1 MCNRPDFSTDKLP
14 IESFDRCCI
23 VVVNLLFV
31 LLHVKRNSRFNFVT
45 CVSYVM
51 CHAWHDE
58 FWRYSQRDLDLKPW
72 IVWRD
77 PWNLKQTS
85 KLDPSQIAWWKISFQ
100 SKIYDDSRHVGFPK
114 FHRWFSHLTFSHL
127 QHRRLEDD
135 FPLESTYFSWSYCWW
150 TKSCTTKYDDNPIIY
165 RVLTIPNGAGFLP
178 STVVLNWTEIFAILT
193 YLARKCWHYW
203 PTPIHKVRWNH
214 GMGVAQMGRWVMGWW
229 SS

>member
-1 MCNRPDFSTDKLP
+1 MQAMLGAVKMKVRDSRRRSTKTFWKSGVLNNLCAIDP
-14 IESFDRCCI
+14 IFLRTNCQLKVLI
-23 VVVNLLFV
+23 VVVCCCYLLFV

-45 CVSYVM
+45 WVSYVM
-51 CHAWHDE
+51 CHAWHHE

-77 PWNLKQTS
+77 PSNLKQPS
-85 KLDPSQIAWWKISFQ
+85 KLDPSQIAWWRISFQ

-135 FPLESTYFSWSYCWW
+135 FPLESTYFFWSYCWW
-150 TKSCTTKYDDNPIIY
+150 TKY

-178 STVVLNWTEIFAILT
+178 STV
-193 YLARKCWHYW
+193 C
-203 PTPIHKVRWNH
+203 
-214 GMGVAQMGRWVMGWW
+214 
-229 SS
+229 

>member
-135 FPLESTYFSWSYCWW
+135 FPLESTYFFEA
-150 TKSCTTKYDDNPIIY
+150 TVDGQNPAPPSMMII
-165 RVLTIPNGAGFLP
+165 LLFIGF
-178 STVVLNWTEIFAILT
+178 
-193 YLARKCWHYW
+193 
-203 PTPIHKVRWNH
+203 
-214 GMGVAQMGRWVMGWW
+214 
-229 SS
+229 